1 MSNPPEMISPE
12 AAREALYAAVRARI
26 GEDWNPEAEDE
37 ESEWWIVTGHDYM
50 LRLTN
55 GYQNLD
61 FHVDLLGQVSVEEK
75 TVTPGLFSGQLLA
88 WMLLGVSLIVA
99 LLVAQWV
106 GWL

>member
-1 MSNPPEMISPE
+1 MSDSPE
-12 AAREALYAAVRARI
+12 IITPDKAREALYTAVRARI
-26 GEDWNPEAEDE
+26 GADWNPDAEDD
-37 ESEWWIVTGHDYM
+37 ESEWWVVTGHDYM

-75 TVTPGLFSGQLLA
+75 AITPGLFSGQLLA
-88 WMLLGVSLIVA
+88 WVLLGGSLIIALIVA
-99 LLVAQWV
+99 QAI